1 MGLFRLSLK
10 RAEHTLARELGLRSD
25 PQLEAARRAR
35 LKALSPRVARG
46 VLDLSSVPDVP
57 ADRLTAF
64 AESLATDV
72 KELAA
77 ANSRTVAT
85 YPLDAVRHMPLEQ
98 LDTGWREAQA
108 KIWPAS
114 AFARKKVRK
123 LLQTY
128 ADNGAADPAVDFYEA
143 TEVKVRCT
151 LCLEHVLSPLVGQI
165 GGASCRVGTLLAW
178 VARPCGCPTFIR
190 AVSGADAPDPSPN
203 PACCGH
209 SVPEAG
215 PF

>member
-1 MGLFRLSLK
+1 MEVLVAIESLRAALDELK

-46 VLDLSSVPDVP
+46 VLDLSSVPDMP
-57 ADRLTAF
+57 ADRLTAL
-64 AESLATDV
+64 AEALATDV

-77 ANSRTVAT
+77 ANSRTVVK
-85 YPLDAVRHMPLEQ
+85 YPLDAVRRMPLEQ

-114 AFARKKVRK
+114 VFTRKRVRK

-128 ADNGAADPAVDFYEA
+128 ADNGAADPAVDL
-143 TEVKVRCT
+143 T
-151 LCLEHVLSPLVGQI
+151 
-165 GGASCRVGTLLAW
+165 GALQ
-178 VARPCGCPTFIR
+178 
-190 AVSGADAPDPSPN
+190 GA
-203 PACCGH
+203 
-209 SVPEAG
+209 
-215 PF
+215 